1 MTELEQLLEKLAS
14 RDLVIE
20 QMRETLKKAN
30 HFHDFEDVIALQ
42 PSTEALAERD
52 RKRDALLIRAVID
65 RIFDEGGTFY
75 KWEKMRESGEW
86 EPELEVK

>member
-42 PSTEALAERD
+42 PSTEALAARD
-52 RKRDALLIRAVID
+52 RKRDAALLRYLAD
-65 RIFDEGGTFY
+65 NNMKLNMYGLALE
-75 KWEKMRESGEW
+75 RESGEW